1 MDSKAIIGNAM
12 EEVLDEEFAE
22 YINTLPIYADHQF
35 SERHNRKMN
44 KLIRIQRKPYF
55 SLISTAGRRAA
66 CIIVTSSL
74 SISGKKASCV
84 SIVHGFSGLA
94 TKVVITQT
102 LQKQN
107 GSTWTY
113 VSSWNKTFNTWLGSL
128 SNSKSSLSSGTYRLK
143 TVAKV
148 YSGNNYE
155 TITVYSSTA
164 SC

>member
-1 MDSKAIIGNAM
+1 MKRIVALMMSLMLLTGSNLTVFATPEEGTFVDDEII
-12 EEVLDEEFAE
+12 EE
-22 YINTLPIYADHQF
+22 YQY
-35 SERHNRKMN
+35 
-44 KLIRIQRKPYF
+44 
-55 SLISTAGRRAA
+55 TAN
-66 CIIVTSSL
+66 VTSSL